1 MHSGDRVQSF
11 LDHRPH
17 KELNMNTTKKF
28 QIGIMITLIIF
39 ILIGYSVGY
48 HFGSYF
54 GHDITRRVEQ
64 AKNN

>member
-1 MHSGDRVQSF
+1 
-11 LDHRPH
+11 
-17 KELNMNTTKKF
+17 MNTTKKF
-28 QIGIMITLIIF
+28 QIGIMITLVIF

-48 HFGSYF
+48 HFGSYL